1 MLCTNLNQN
10 IMKINEASVIDNK
23 VIDELIS
30 IYNVYLAKAIEDEC
44 SLVIINSIRV
54 KLDVM
59 DHFKSHLKP
68 LEPIVRD
75 AYFEEDC
82 LNELTPA
89 DFNDYINETE
99 I

>member
-1 MLCTNLNQN
+1 
-10 IMKINEASVIDNK
+10 MKINECSVIDKEALQLTIKMLELSKLSDMQTKIDTNNVNI
-23 VIDELIS
+23 VIKTLE
-30 IYNVYLAKAIEDEC
+30 E
-44 SLVIINSIRV
+44 IIKNS
-54 KLDVM
+54 
-59 DHFKSHLKP
+59 KP

-89 DFNDYINETE
+89 DFNDYINQTE

>member
-1 MLCTNLNQN
+1 
-10 IMKINEASVIDNK
+10 MKINEASVIDNK
-23 VIDELIS
+23 VIDEMIS
-30 IYNVYLAKAIEDEC
+30 IYNVYLAKAIEYEC

-75 AYFEEDC
+75 AYTDGMSTDGDWEYC
-82 LNELTPA
+82 SNK
-89 DFNDYINETE
+89 YVKETE

>member
-1 MLCTNLNQN
+1 
-10 IMKINEASVIDNK
+10 MKIKECSVIDNK
-23 VIDELIS
+23 VIDRLIS
-30 IYNVYLAKAIEDEC
+30 TYNVYLENAIQDEC

-59 DHFKSHLKP
+59 EYFKSHLKP

-75 AYFEEDC
+75 AYLDGMYTDGDWEYVSKK
-82 LNELTPA
+82 
-89 DFNDYINETE
+89 YINETE

>member
-1 MLCTNLNQN
+1 
-10 IMKINEASVIDNK
+10 MKINEASVIDNK
-23 VIDELIS
+23 VIDRMIS
-30 IYNVYLAKAIEDEC
+30 IYNVYLENAIEDEC

-59 DHFKSHLKP
+59 EYFKSHLKP

-75 AYFEEDC
+75 AYRIGSIDIRGLFT
-82 LNELTPA
+82 NK
-89 DFNDYINETE
+89 YINQTE